1 MERRYHNPYRHWL
14 GGLLT
19 EIAVFAAA
27 LVVLAAGALLAG
39 YMVR

>member
-1 MERRYHNPYRHWL
+1 MERRYHNPYRHWF

-27 LVVLAAGALLAG
+27 LVLLAATCLAAGHVA
-39 YMVR
+39 R